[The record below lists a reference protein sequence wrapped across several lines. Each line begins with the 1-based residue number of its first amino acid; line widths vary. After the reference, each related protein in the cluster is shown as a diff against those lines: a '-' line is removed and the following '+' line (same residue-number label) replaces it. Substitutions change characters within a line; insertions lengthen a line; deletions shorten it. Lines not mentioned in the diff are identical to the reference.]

1 MIHSRFL
8 PTVWGIVAGF
18 SLLMLPALS
27 AGAQPQLQESA
38 EAPAGDGLRLETP
51 DSGSSSGE
59 PADASIEEATDRPT
73 EEPSDETVEDGV
85 DAAAPGAPATEDID
99 PGTVFVQA
107 NTAYEEGAYPQA
119 IRLYRQLLAAGVEN
133 GHLHYNLGNAY
144 LRNGELG
151 RAIASYRRAEAFR
164 PRDQDVQANLSF
176 ARKSTKDALSPPDPS
191 EVFSTLFFWHYGL
204 SRAELATVVLL
215 LNLLFWGGLA
225 LRLRY
230 RGSEIL
236 RWANG
241 GLLILLLLTGG
252 SLLAHIAFPQQV
264 AVIVPQEVSA
274 HTGPDA
280 ETVVRFK
287 LHAGTEV
294 RIADARKEWLRVQ
307 LPDGQQGWVAREQ
320 AEVVRF

>member
-1 MIHSRFL
+1 L
-8 PTVWGIVAGF
+8 L
-18 SLLMLPALS
+18 SLLALAVLD
-27 AGAQPQLQESA
+27 AGAQPDGQATASG
-38 EAPAGDGLRLETP
+38 APEDGLRLETP
-51 DSGSSSGE
+51 APTSSSN
-59 PADASIEEATDRPT
+59 A
-73 EEPSDETVEDGV
+73 PSDEADESEAGSPGPV
-85 DAAAPGAPATEDID
+85 AAPEDID

-119 IRLYRQLLAAGVEN
+119 VRLYQQLLAADVEN

-176 ARKSTKDALSPPDPS
+176 ARKSTKDALTPPDPS

-204 SRAELATVVLL
+204 SRSELATVVLV

-236 RWANG
+236 RWTNG
-241 GLLILLLLTGG
+241 CLLLLLLLTGA
-252 SLLAHIAFPQQV
+252 SLLAHTAFPQQV

-294 RIADARKEWLRVQ
+294 RVADAREDWLRVQ

>member
-8 PTVWGIVAGF
+8 PALWSAVAAF
-18 SLLMLPALS
+18 SLLVLPAYV
-27 AGAQPQLQESA
+27 AGAQPDGVQEPSGTSS
-38 EAPAGDGLRLETP
+38 EDGLRLEMP
-51 DSGSSSGE
+51 DADSASEE
-59 PADASIEEATDRPT
+59 PADAAPEEIA
-73 EEPSDETVEDGV
+73 DE
-85 DAAAPGAPATEDID
+85 ALAAPDID
-99 PGTVFVQA
+99 PATVFVQA

-119 IRLYRQLLAAGVEN
+119 IRLYRQLLAAEVEN

-151 RAIASYRRAEAFR
+151 RAIASYRRAEGFR

-176 ARKSTKDALSPPDPS
+176 ARKSTKDALTPPDPS
-191 EVFSTLFFWHYGL
+191 EVFYTLFFWHYGL
-204 SRAELATVVLL
+204 SRAELATVVLV

-252 SLLAHIAFPQQV
+252 SLLAHTAFPQQV

-294 RIADARKEWLRVQ
+294 RIADGRENWLRVQ